1 METLKS
7 YTGRNAELGQERNLD
22 AGCGG
27 TSLIQALRRQRQ
39 ASCEFEASLAYIV
52 SSRTARDTDSVSV
65 REENGEQGRR
75 ERDLSL
81 IEAVSLS
88 TPASSG
94 ATLAGVNCL
103 VGCSSKMVSVN

>member
-1 METLKS
+1 MWCLTP
-7 YTGRNAELGQERNLD
+7 
-22 AGCGG
+22 
-27 TSLIQALRRQRQ
+27 LIPALSRQRQ
-39 ASCEFEASLAYIV
+39 VNLYEFEASLAYIV